1 MILTKHAE
9 LSTKLDLE
17 MISEEEQEKLD
28 GDENNHSQVCKTVN
42 FNFWFNT
49 VWENVYQTRQMR
61 MER

>member
-1 MILTKHAE
+1 M
-9 LSTKLDLE
+9 STKLDLE

-49 VWENVYQTRQMR
+49 VWENVYQTRQIR